1 MMTQSVMTQ
10 AANLFGKT
18 AGSVP
23 SKSKQTGSGF
33 DLIID
38 SNLKSLQKST
48 DSTGASTVK
57 KSSIRNTDVK
67 DSTKSD
73 KTNGNAEQTKTE
85 QTKTEQTKDS
95 TKMEDTK
102 DVKQKSDVHTDETST
117 STKTDEV
124 TDVATEELT
133 PDELTMAQIAGMLQS
148 IRDAVMVELNL
159 TSEGL
164 DQLLADQGMSTVD
177 LLGQENLQQLVL
189 ANSGEPNLLATLTDE
204 SLANTMKQLLQT
216 VEGIKTEANM
226 QLSTEQ
232 IKAFLTK
239 LELPVETQVQ
249 TQTTTKAVIS
259 NEQMLVSG
267 GAEETL
273 DKANTVN
280 VAKDDEEQIP
290 TEKNTSKDNSAGV
303 AKLTEEKGSDT
314 GAQTDANRDGNK
326 ELKAEDRFQ
335 TFVDNLVKVSPGT
348 QVEFSNK
355 LGQVTELRDI
365 ANQIIERI
373 KVSIQP
379 DQTSME
385 LQLNPE
391 NLGKVNLSIQSKN
404 GVLTAQFVVQNELS
418 KEAIENQLHTL
429 RETLNNQGIKVE
441 AIEVTV
447 STYAFEQN
455 TSEGSDSQTDAQ
467 KNRSGK
473 HISLDDALNMTDLS
487 EEESNKEDITGILGS
502 QIDYSA

>member
-10 AANLFGKT
+10 AANLFGNSAK
-18 AGSVP
+18 SVP
-23 SKSKQTGSGF
+23 SKLKQTGSDF

-38 SNLKSLQKST
+38 SNLKSLQKSS
-48 DSTGASTVK
+48 DSTGTSSVK
-57 KSSIRNTDVK
+57 KSSIRNSDVK
-67 DSTKSD
+67 DRIMND
-73 KTNGNAEQTKTE
+73 DTNANAEQTKTN
-85 QTKTEQTKDS
+85 QTKDATKSEDANDVKQASGIHTEQTSAS
-95 TKMEDTK
+95 TKSEEVK
-102 DVKQKSDVHTDETST
+102 DVT
-117 STKTDEV
+117 
-124 TDVATEELT
+124 TEELT
-133 PDELTMAQIAGMLQS
+133 PDEQTMAQIVGMLQS
-148 IRDAVMVELNL
+148 IRNAVMEELNL

-189 ANSGEPNLLATLTDE
+189 ANSGESNLLATLTDE

-232 IKAFLTK
+232 IKAILTES
-239 LELPVETQVQ
+239 ELQVETQVQ
-249 TQTTTKAVIS
+249 TQATTEAVIP

-267 GAEETL
+267 GAEGKLQKTYTVTVAED
-273 DKANTVN
+273 DK
-280 VAKDDEEQIP
+280 EQLS
-290 TEKNTSKDNSAGV
+290 TEKNTNKDNSVEA
-303 AKLTEEKGSDT
+303 AKLTEAKGSDS
-314 GAQTDANRDGNK
+314 GAQADANSNGSK
-326 ELKAEDRFQ
+326 ELKAEDQFQ
-335 TFVDNLVKVSPGT
+335 TFVDNLVKVSQST
-348 QVEFSNK
+348 QVEFSGN
-355 LGQVTELRDI
+355 LVQVTELRDI

-418 KEAIENQLHTL
+418 KEAIESQLHTL
-429 RETLNNQGIKVE
+429 RETLNQQGIKVE

-473 HISLDDALNMTDLS
+473 QISLEDALNMTDLS
-487 EEESNKEDITGILGS
+487 EEESNVEDITGIRGS
-502 QIDYSA
+502 QVDYTA

>member
-1 MMTQSVMTQ
+1 EENRMMTQSVMTQ
-10 AANLFGKT
+10 AANLFGNSAKN
-18 AGSVP
+18 VP
-23 SKSKQTGSGF
+23 SKLKQTGNGF

-38 SNLKSLQKST
+38 SNLKSLQKSS
-48 DSTGASTVK
+48 DSTGTSSVK
-57 KSSIRNTDVK
+57 KSSIRNSDVK
-67 DSTKSD
+67 DRIKND
-73 KTNGNAEQTKTE
+73 DTNANVEQTKTN
-85 QTKTEQTKDS
+85 QTKDA
-95 TKMEDTK
+95 TKSEDTK
-102 DVKQKSDVHTDETST
+102 DVKQTSGIHTEQASA
-117 STKTDEV
+117 STKSEEV
-124 TDVATEELT
+124 KDVTTEELT
-133 PDELTMAQIAGMLQS
+133 PDEQTMAQIVGMLQS
-148 IRDAVMVELNL
+148 IRNAVMEELNL

-164 DQLLADQGMSTVD
+164 DQLLADHGMSTVD

-189 ANSGEPNLLATLTDE
+189 ANSGESNLLATLTDE

-232 IKAFLTK
+232 IKAILTK

-249 TQTTTKAVIS
+249 TQTSTEAVIP

-267 GAEETL
+267 GAEGKLQKT
-273 DKANTVN
+273 NTVN
-280 VAKDDEEQIP
+280 VAEDDKEQLT
-290 TEKNTSKDNSAGV
+290 TEKNTNKDNSVGT
-303 AKLTEEKGSDT
+303 AKLTEAKGSDT
-314 GAQTDANRDGNK
+314 GAQADANSNGSK
-326 ELKAEDRFQ
+326 ELKAEDQFQ
-335 TFVDNLVKVSPGT
+335 TFVDNLVKVSQGT
-348 QVEFSNK
+348 QVEFSGN
-355 LGQVTELRDI
+355 LVQVTELRDI

-418 KEAIENQLHTL
+418 KEAIESQLHTL
-429 RETLNNQGIKVE
+429 RETLNQQGIKVE

-473 HISLDDALNMTDLS
+473 QISLEDALNMTELS
-487 EEESNKEDITGILGS
+487 EEESNVEDITGMRGS
-502 QIDYSA
+502 QVDYTA